1 MLRVGQVKHHKAG
14 ESLPPQAYTVEE
26 EVVSTLI
33 LLRLEATEFRSLL
46 CLYKFHD
53 YCLESINCHYTIRVS
68 ISVHSVHKV
77 LWDAMCIWIV

>member
-33 LLRLEATEFRSLL
+33 LLRLEATEFRSALFVYILWLL
-46 CLYKFHD
+46 P
-53 YCLESINCHYTIRVS
+53 
-68 ISVHSVHKV
+68 
-77 LWDAMCIWIV
+77 